1 LLRANL
7 WNLEIKLFGELSP
20 PAPWKISK
28 VLWELV
34 LTVAKHELISI
45 SYASDVLEI
54 SPMEIQDILYE
65 LEEIELSRS

>member
-1 LLRANL
+1 
-7 WNLEIKLFGELSP
+7 LEIKLFGEPSP
-20 PAPWKISK
+20 PMHWKISK

-34 LTVAKHELISI
+34 LTAVKHELISI

-54 SPMEIQDILYE
+54 SPMQIQDILYE